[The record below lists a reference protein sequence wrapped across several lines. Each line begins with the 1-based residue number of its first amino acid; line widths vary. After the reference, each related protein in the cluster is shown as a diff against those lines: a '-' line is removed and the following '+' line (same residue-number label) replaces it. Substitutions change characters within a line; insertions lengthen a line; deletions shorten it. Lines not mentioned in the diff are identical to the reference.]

1 MKLVSAFVLA
11 MVAVLSGT
19 GAARAET
26 VPVRH
31 APAMFAPAAA
41 AAARRMAPQQRDEW
55 RFLKDA
61 AAISRFEREAAHLA
75 LARSSD
81 PGVRSFAATLINH
94 HSTAGNEL
102 LYMLQVRGM
111 APPMLANDQRKTL
124 NRLGKLQGGKF
135 DREFMTEVGLRY
147 QQDDV
152 QYFEKARLVAG
163 EPALKAWIER
173 NLPTLRYHLAT
184 AERLAPADLRFAK
197 LAASAK
203 LAAPAKLASSAKLVA
218 SHDTAHASM
227 ATRTM
232 GAAPAPASMTGGF
245 LQLGSG
251 PTGGIS
257 PLAARPIE
265 SNIR

>member
-1 MKLVSAFVLA
+1 MKPVSALVLA
-11 MVAVLSGT
+11 MVAVLP
-19 GAARAET
+19 AARAAGAGS
-26 VPVRH
+26 VPARH
-31 APAMFAPAAA
+31 ATAMFAPAAA
-41 AAARRMAPQQRDEW
+41 ATARRLTPQQRDEW

-61 AAISRFEREAAHLA
+61 AATSRFESEAAHLA

-102 LYMLQVRGM
+102 LYMLHVRGM

-135 DREFMTEVGLRY
+135 DREFMAEVGLRY

-163 EPALKAWIER
+163 EPALKAWIDR

-197 LAASAK
+197 LAPPAK
-203 LAAPAKLASSAKLVA
+203 LAAG
-218 SHDTAHASM
+218 HDAARASM
-227 ATRTM
+227 ATRSM
-232 GAAPAPASMTGGF
+232 GAAPAPESMKGGF
-245 LQLGSG
+245 LQLGG
-251 PTGGIS
+251 APGGIS